1 MLQCVIFDFD
11 QTLVDL
17 KLDDKKIL
25 NEIIGV
31 YLKGGLSRETLNKYQ
46 DPHVMIGQISESI
59 SSPNINNVQK
69 AVYKKLA
76 ECEIRYIDRATIFPT
91 SIKVLEKLKSRGKKI
106 GIVSSNSINTVKKA
120 SEKFGILSF
129 FDAVLGIEDPG
140 RPKPHS
146 DKILFCLKMLKCKAY
161 ESILV
166 GDTIEDVSAGK
177 NAGVYTIGVL
187 TGSSNME
194 KLSSRSNIE

>member
-1 MLQCVIFDFD
+1 LLQCVIFDFD

-91 SIKVLEKLKSRGKKI
+91 SNKVLEKL
-106 GIVSSNSINTVKKA
+106 
-120 SEKFGILSF
+120 
-129 FDAVLGIEDPG
+129 
-140 RPKPHS
+140 
-146 DKILFCLKMLKCKAY
+146 
-161 ESILV
+161 
-166 GDTIEDVSAGK
+166 
-177 NAGVYTIGVL
+177 
-187 TGSSNME
+187 
-194 KLSSRSNIE
+194 